1 MLMLNIALT
10 IFLMASKVASDP
22 VCDGDVGS
30 QSCDDRPKSIFQS
43 QKSEYIPGVQGN
55 FEPRTDSDSDHGEG
69 PGAGGQPVHLSGSAS
84 DMLKYGMSET
94 VSDLISLSRKVPDTR
109 VTVKITKQKD
119 SIPIQSCKCLYPR
132 ILVVAAGTI
141 LACSPGSVLCWCSTM
156 RPSASS

>member
-1 MLMLNIALT
+1 MLMLNTVLT

-30 QSCDDRPKSIFQS
+30 QSCDDKPKSIFQS

-55 FEPRTDSDSDHGEG
+55 YEPRTDSDSDHGEG

-109 VTVKITKQKD
+109 VTGKITKQKD
-119 SIPIQSCKCLYPR
+119 YIQY
-132 ILVVAAGTI
+132 ILVSVFILESWLSPLALSQPAPQGQCCAGV
-141 LACSPGSVLCWCSTM
+141 PQ
-156 RPSASS
+156 

>member
-1 MLMLNIALT
+1 MLNTVLT

-22 VCDGDVGS
+22 VCDEDVGS
-30 QSCDDRPKSIFQS
+30 QSCDDKPKSIFQS

-55 FEPRTDSDSDHGEG
+55 YEPRTDSDSDHGEG

-109 VTVKITKQKD
+109 VTGKITKQKD
-119 SIPIQSCKCLYPR
+119 YIQY
-132 ILVVAAGTI
+132 ILVSVFILESWLSPLALSQPAPQGQCCAGV
-141 LACSPGSVLCWCSTM
+141 PQ
-156 RPSASS
+156 